1 MVNVEVPDYLS
12 TLFPSYVSQRT
23 AYTLRTGSNL
33 CLPFVTTEKSKN
45 GFLYSTIKLC
55 NRLSESTRQCDS
67 FASFKNDLL
76 QNLFYIPP
84 PNKLY
89 RLVDSY
95 LSILNTRLTLK
106 NCGLN
111 YYLEDVFNC
120 LLIFLRFA
128 AVRTSMLASVM
139 QNTGNILCRIP
150 VTLSLSRQV
159 DALLH
164 GLPFLNFKTNAAVFA
179 AVRIFIK

>member
-139 QNTGNILCRIP
+139 QNTGNIWSIF
-150 VTLSLSRQV
+150 SLSRQV
-159 DALLH
+159 DAMVYPHDELLSSL
-164 GLPFLNFKTNAAVFA
+164 GKCKAQILYK
-179 AVRIFIK
+179 